1 MATKTIFEYAGGM
14 AAFDRLT
21 TAFYGKVV
29 DDPLLAPV
37 FTHMTDENVRG
48 VALWLAEVFGGP
60 KTYSAER
67 GGYPYMV
74 SQHVNRALT
83 EAQRARWAA
92 LMIDTAAEE
101 LPDNDKLQARIASYI
116 EWGSHI
122 ALQNSQPGSHPPK
135 EADIPDWG
143 WGKAGPPEDATS

>member
-1 MATKTIFEYAGGM
+1 MATKTIFEVAGGM

-21 TAFYGKVV
+21 RAFYGKVV
-29 DDPLLAPV
+29 DDPVLAPV
-37 FTHMTDENVRG
+37 FTHMTDDNVRG

-60 KTYSAER
+60 KAYSGER

-74 SQHVNRALT
+74 SQHVNRSLT
-83 EAQRARWAA
+83 EEQRARWVA
-92 LMIDTAAEE
+92 LMIVTAAEE
-101 LPDNDKLQARIASYI
+101 LPGNDKLQARIASYI

-135 EADIPDWG
+135 DADIPEWG
-143 WGKAGPPEDATS
+143 WGKTGPPEDAIS

>member
-1 MATKTIFEYAGGM
+1 MATKTIFEVAGGM

-21 TAFYGKVV
+21 SAFYGKVV
-29 DDPLLAPV
+29 DDPVLAPV

-60 KTYSAER
+60 KRYEAER

-83 EAQRARWAA
+83 EAQRARWVA
-92 LMIDTAAEE
+92 LMIATAAEE
-101 LPDNDKLQARIASYI
+101 LPENHKLQARIASYI
-116 EWGSHI
+116 EWGSGV
-122 ALQNSQPGSHPPK
+122 AMLNSQPGYNPPGA
-135 EADIPDWG
+135 ADIPEWG
-143 WGKAGPPEDATS
+143 WGEAGPPEDATS